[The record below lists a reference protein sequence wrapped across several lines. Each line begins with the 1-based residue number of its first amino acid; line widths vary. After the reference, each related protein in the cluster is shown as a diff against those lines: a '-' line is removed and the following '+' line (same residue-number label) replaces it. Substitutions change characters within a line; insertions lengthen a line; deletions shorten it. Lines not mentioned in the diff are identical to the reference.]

1 MYTYQERRNK
11 TARSKRNNFFYL
23 ILILFCRFLIFGI
36 QSQAPGV
43 FLSNGGGH
51 VFFLSCFPVFWP
63 AGSVAS
69 RHAGGRPRKGGVCS
83 VLLGKKKGDTYK
95 RPIGSDDKLFLHVW
109 MRYPNLIF
117 NVWQPSETHKWIQ
130 RKTCLDPGSEP
141 WTKKIKIKRFRKIHT
156 CIDVG
161 D

>member
-1 MYTYQERRNK
+1 MYTYQERKNK

-23 ILILFCRFLIFGI
+23 ILILFADSSFLEFNLKPLGFFF
-36 QSQAPGV
+36 QMV
-43 FLSNGGGH
+43 
-51 VFFLSCFPVFWP
+51 VDMFFLSCFPVFWP

-95 RPIGSDDKLFLHVW
+95 RPMGSDDKLFLHVW
-109 MRYPNLIF
+109 MRYPNLLF
-117 NVWQPSETHKWIQ
+117 NVWQPSETQKWIQ

-141 WTKKIKIKRFRKIHT
+141 WTKKNKDKRFEKIYT
-156 CIDVG
+156 GIDVG